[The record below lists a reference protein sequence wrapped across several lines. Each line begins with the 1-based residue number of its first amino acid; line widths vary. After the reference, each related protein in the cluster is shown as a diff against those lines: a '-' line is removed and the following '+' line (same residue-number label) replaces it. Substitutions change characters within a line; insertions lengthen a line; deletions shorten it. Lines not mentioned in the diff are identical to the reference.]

1 MPFLIILAGIGIF
14 LFLTRNL
21 SDDERDTY
29 AGNTMLVII
38 ILTMIYKFLTM
49 G

>member
-38 ILTMIYKFLTM
+38 ILTLIFKFVTM